1 MMTTTS
7 AWTESTRALVEAER
21 ILLVTHLQP
30 DGDAI
35 GSLLGLANALRAR
48 GKQPDLAVDSG
59 VPAFLNWL
67 PGAGDVRPKLDAG
80 SWEVM
85 VSLDSSD
92 EERSGECGVYG
103 RAHSTRVINVDHHPS
118 NTGFGDL
125 HLVLPD
131 AVSTTEIVYDWLP
144 HLGVALN
151 AEIAAPLLV
160 GLVTDTI
167 GFRTSNV
174 TARTLKLAG
183 QLMDAGVSLP
193 DVVARTL
200 NSKPYRAIALWQRA
214 LASVQLADGLI
225 SGVITREDWETV
237 GYDDTSDGGLIGY
250 LIATDEARAAVVYKE
265 RDDGRIEISLRSK
278 PGVDVSKVAV
288 TLGGGG
294 HTQASGATIDGPL
307 DAAQARVHPLLH
319 AALAQL

>member
-1 MMTTTS
+1 L
-7 AWTESTRALVEAER
+7 AGAER

-35 GSLLGLANALRAR
+35 GSLLGLAMALRAC
-48 GKQPDLAVDSG
+48 GKQPDLAVDGG
-59 VPAFLNWL
+59 VPPFLHWL
-67 PGAGDVRPKLDAG
+67 PGAGDVRTRLDAG
-80 SWEVM
+80 DWDVM

-103 RAHSTRVINVDHHPS
+103 RAHSVRVINVDHHPS

-151 AEIAAPLLV
+151 AEIAAPLMV

-174 TARTLKLAG
+174 TARTLTLAG
-183 QLMDAGVSLP
+183 DLMDAGVSLP

-214 LASVQLADGLI
+214 LASVRLANDLI
-225 SGVITREDWETV
+225 SGVITREDWGTV

-278 PGVDVSKVAV
+278 PGVDVSTVAV
-288 TLGGGG
+288 ALGGGG
-294 HTQASGATIDGPL
+294 HTQAAGATIDGPL
-307 DAAQARVHPLLH
+307 DAAQARVQPLLH
-319 AALAQL
+319 AALAV

>member
-1 MMTTTS
+1 MMTTTP
-7 AWTESTRALVEAER
+7 AWTESTQALAEAER

-48 GKQPDLAVDSG
+48 GKQPDLAVDGG
-59 VPAFLNWL
+59 VPAFLHWL
-67 PGAGDVRPKLDAG
+67 PGAGDVRAKLDSG
-80 SWEVM
+80 SWEIM

-103 RAHSTRVINVDHHPS
+103 RAHSARVINVDHHPS

-125 HLVLPD
+125 HVVVPT

-174 TARTLKLAG
+174 TARTLTLAG
-183 QLMDAGVSLP
+183 DLMDAGVLLP

-200 NSKPYRAIALWQRA
+200 NSKPYRAIALWQRV

-265 RDDGRIEISLRSK
+265 REDGRIEISLRSK

-307 DAAQARVHPLLH
+307 DAAQARVQPLLRT
-319 AALAQL
+319 ALGL